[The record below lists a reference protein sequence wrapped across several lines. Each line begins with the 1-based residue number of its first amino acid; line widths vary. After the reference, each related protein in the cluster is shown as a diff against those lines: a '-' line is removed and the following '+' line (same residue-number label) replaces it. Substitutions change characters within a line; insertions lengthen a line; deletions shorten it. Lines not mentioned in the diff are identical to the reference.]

1 MYGPQCVFRAF
12 SARAI
17 IGLRPRALPWAFTFR
32 AFGAENLSFQTV
44 AHSTSLLILSSEED
58 GTRVRPVDLDVTV
71 CAVAVL
77 RIQIMLWAGWLDCS
91 NVVGNAV
98 TGQTELWHSAG
109 RQQARISR
117 TVRRMT
123 CATSFGLHRRMF
135 ESEWTLLVRVTLHA
149 GRISA
154 GSQSCL
160 F

>member
-1 MYGPQCVFRAF
+1 M
-12 SARAI
+12 
-17 IGLRPRALPWAFTFR
+17 
-32 AFGAENLSFQTV
+32 
-44 AHSTSLLILSSEED
+44 
-58 GTRVRPVDLDVTV
+58 DLDVAV
-71 CAVAVL
+71 GAVAVL

-123 CATSFGLHRRMF
+123 CATSLCLHRRMF
-135 ESEWTLLVRVTLHA
+135 ESEWTLLIRVTLDA
-149 GRISA
+149 SSVGAS
-154 GSQSCL
+154 SQSRL